1 MGHLPVVTDGHPF
14 EVVLSLGPARGGRKA
29 VLKRTSLIPKLC
41 QHDRTTSQAFLVS
54 HKDLM
59 SSYMVKFPPSLPSP
73 IFWLLCFI
81 YWKQQGEGTRPAE

>member
-1 MGHLPVVTDGHPF
+1 M
-14 EVVLSLGPARGGRKA
+14 
-29 VLKRTSLIPKLC
+29 LKRTSLIPKLC
-41 QHDRTTSQAFLVS
+41 QRDRTTSQAFLVS

-59 SSYMVKFPPSLPSP
+59 SYMVKFPPSLPSP